1 MPDSPPSSTTD
12 ARHEAAEHA
21 RRPFGRAPGDP
32 RERETAATDGPQSSR
47 SSRRPRSPSAAS
59 GEPDSAP
66 ADRSTTRLISDLPR
80 LIVDLVQDELAAL
93 KKEITARIARA
104 GIGAGLIAGAAFVG
118 FFALAVFVAAAVIAL
133 SLVVPGWAAALIT
146 VGGLI
151 LIAAILAAIGVRTL
165 KTKTGPDESG
175 TNDEKDG

>member
-1 MPDSPPSSTTD
+1 MPDSSSSTTG
-12 ARHEAAEHA
+12 AHPAAADHA

-32 RERETAATDGPQSSR
+32 RDEP
-47 SSRRPRSPSAAS
+47 SPAVVA
-59 GEPDSAP
+59 EPDPEP
-66 ADRSTTRLISDLPR
+66 ADRSTARLIADLPR
-80 LIVDLVQDELAAL
+80 LIVDLVQDELTAL

-146 VGGLI
+146 VGGLL
-151 LIAAILAAIGVRTL
+151 LITGVLAAIGVRTL
-165 KTKTGPDESG
+165 RAKKTTD
-175 TNDEKDG
+175 DGNNG